1 MSGQSSRPT
10 AEAAPGKTE
19 SNASK
24 LALLKKNITDS
35 VMNRIQPLLDTKQ
48 LRVPANYAVGNALQ
62 DAWFVLLETK
72 TKDKR
77 PVLDACTHESIA
89 NSLYRMVT
97 WGLSASKQ
105 QVAFIAYGDKLVCMQ
120 EYHGK
125 IALAKRLGG
134 VKQVNAGVVYQNDI
148 FKYAVNTETGR
159 KKIIEHSQE
168 LENIDDGKIRGAY
181 AVLTFED
188 GSEPYIEVMSLP
200 QIHISWEMG
209 SQNGKGDVHKN
220 FSGEMCKKTVI
231 SRACKLFITGSD
243 DASLFDDGEYN
254 RDYHKENRDEKVQL
268 QSGKKTLAID
278 NVEYQEVVSP
288 ASHHVEYKQS
298 EEQLTTTAPEPEHV
312 NAGPDY

>member
-1 MSGQSSRPT
+1 MSGQSSRPI

-19 SNASK
+19 SNATK

-35 VMNRIQPLLDTKQ
+35 VMNRIQPLLDAKQ

-72 TKDKR
+72 TKDKK
-77 PVLDACTHESIA
+77 PVLEACTHESIA

-105 QVAFIAYGDKLVCMQ
+105 QVAFVAYGDKLVCQQ

-125 IALAKRLGG
+125 IALAKRLGT
-134 VKQVNAGVVYQNDI
+134 VKQVNAGVVYQNDV

-188 GSEPYIEVMSLP
+188 GSEPYVEVMSFP
-200 QIHISWEMG
+200 QIRVSWEMG
-209 SQNGKGDVHKN
+209 QQKGQGDVHKN

-243 DASLFDDGEYN
+243 DASLFDDDEYN

-268 QSGKKTLAID
+268 QSGKKQLAID
-278 NVEYQEVVSP
+278 SIDFQEVAPSQ
-288 ASHHVEYKQS
+288 AAHVEYKQS
-298 EEQLTTTAPEPEHV
+298 EEQLTTAAPEPV